1 MKLPEHSVN
10 RPIMIYMFTT
20 VLILLGAVSF
30 VRLPV
35 DLMPETQNPTLSVR
49 AEYPGVAPEEM
60 ENLVARPLE
69 ASLSAAPGIY
79 RINSTS
85 SEGSANLRIQF
96 DWGVNIDEAA
106 NEIRTRLDRT
116 RGVLPEG
123 VLPPTVF
130 KFDTTQFPIM
140 SLAVSGTQGQDARAL
155 RTLLEKDIQPRLE
168 RVPGV
173 AAVDIRGGL
182 RREIHVTLSTEKLRS
197 YNLSVNQIVNVLRNE
212 NRNRP
217 VGPMEE
223 GKYEVLLRTQGEFQD
238 VKEIENVVAAS
249 RGGVPIYLKDV
260 AQVSDTHEEIRQMV
274 RIDDKPSVRFS
285 IRKQSGTNTVTVAE
299 KVREELQRLEKAFP
313 GITIMPMFDSSK
325 FITQSIDNLK
335 ESAMWGGI
343 LAILALLLFLRNI
356 RSTLIVAISIPIT
369 VIGTFILMYTY
380 KFTLNTMSFGA
391 LALSVGMI
399 VDNAIVIIENVFRH
413 REGGQT
419 HAEAATTGTSEVA
432 GALIASTLTSVAV
445 FVPLLFL
452 GGQSG
457 IMFKQLAWIVGFSQI
472 FSLLIGL
479 TLVPVLC
486 AKYLRVRAPDAQ
498 THPWLN
504 KIVSRSGRMLDA
516 LDGSYQRAIR
526 WAVTHRK
533 TVLLGATLV
542 LGGSLLLIPFIGVEM
557 MPETDESELRI
568 SLELPPGTKI
578 EVTDELSKRIEAI
591 IRKEVPETRH
601 IMSEVG
607 GGGWMSSS
615 SHTADLSV
623 QLVDKA
629 QRRRTSQQIVNDIR
643 PKLNLQPGLLV
654 RARSQSNN
662 MMMNR
667 RGGGGGP
674 GGGGGGDR
682 VSVEIRGFDMA
693 VASDIAKRV
702 KDQIDTVPGI
712 TDSQI
717 SRREG
722 MPEMLIRVDR
732 DKAASL
738 GLNAADI
745 ADTLETVIGG
755 RRASEF
761 RQEGEEFNILVRLNE
776 QQRANIGQLQNVTVV
791 TPSGQSVPIGN
802 LVSVQRRE
810 GPVSIERQDQ
820 ERMVRV
826 QAGYAKRDL
835 GSIMRDVD
843 QKLSGMSLPAGF
855 SFFYGGEYEEQQKS
869 FRELLF
875 ALILAI
881 VLVYMVMAAQFESL
895 RDPLIILFSIPL
907 AAIGV
912 LLTLFLTETTFNQ
925 QAFIGVIMLA
935 GIVVNNAI
943 VLIDYTNLLRRRDKL
958 LLRHAVELA
967 GRRRLRPILMTT
979 LTAIVGL
986 LPMALGFGEGSEVQ
1000 APMARVVI
1008 GGLTTSTLI
1017 TLLFIP
1023 TIYTMIEERG
1033 LREKAPAREVE
1044 LEGAPEPLQPIGAD

>member
-1 MKLPEHSVN
+1 MKNLPAFSVR
-10 RPIMIYMFTT
+10 RPITVYMFVS
-20 VLILLGAVSF
+20 VLVLLGAISF
-30 VRLPV
+30 MRLPV
-35 DLMPETQNPTLSVR
+35 DLMPEIQNPSLTVR
-49 AEYPGVAPEEM
+49 TTYPGVAPEEM
-60 ENLVARPLE
+60 ENLVTRPLE
-69 ASLSAAPGIY
+69 ASLSAAPSIY

-85 SEGSANLRIQF
+85 SEGSSNIRIQF
-96 DWGVNIDEAA
+96 DWGVNLDEAA

-116 RGVLPEG
+116 RGTLPEG

-140 SLAVSGTQGQDARAL
+140 SLAVSGNKDAREL
-155 RTLLEKDIQPRLE
+155 RALLEKDIQPRLE

-197 YNLSVNQIVNVLRNE
+197 YNLSVNQIVTVLRRE
-212 NRNRP
+212 NQNRP
-217 VGPMEE
+217 VGPMDE

-238 VKEIENVVAAS
+238 VKEINSLVVAS
-249 RGGVPIYLKDV
+249 RDGAPIYLKDV
-260 AQVSDTHEEIRQMV
+260 AQITDTHEEIRQIV

-285 IRKQSGTNTVTVAE
+285 IRKQSGANTVTVADN
-299 KVREELQRLEKAFP
+299 VRAELTRLEKAFP
-313 GITIMPMFDSSK
+313 GISILPMFDSSK
-325 FITQSIDNLK
+325 FITQSINNLK
-335 ESAMWGGI
+335 ESAIWGGI
-343 LAILALLLFLRNI
+343 LAVLALLLFLRNV
-356 RSTLIVAISIPIT
+356 RSTLIVAVSIPIT
-369 VIGTFILMYTY
+369 VVGTFILMYAY
-380 KFTLNTMSFGA
+380 GFTLNTMSFGA

-432 GALIASTLTSVAV
+432 GALVASTLTSVAV

-452 GGQSG
+452 GGMSG

-486 AKYLRVRAPDAQ
+486 SKYLRVRPPDAK
-498 THPWLN
+498 THPWMN
-504 KIVSRSGRMLDA
+504 KIVGVSGRMLDT
-516 LDGSYQRAIR
+516 LDENYQRAIH
-526 WAVTHRK
+526 WALAHRK
-533 TVLLGATLV
+533 TVLMGAALLLGS
-542 LGGSLLLIPFIGVEM
+542 SLLLIPFIGFEM

-568 SLELPPGTKI
+568 SLELAPGTRI
-578 EVTDELSKRIEAI
+578 EVTDEITRRFEEI
-591 IRKEVPETRH
+591 IRREVPETRH

-615 SHTADLSV
+615 MHTADLSV
-623 QLVDKA
+623 QLVDKS
-629 QRRRTSQQIVNDIR
+629 QRQRTSQEIVNAIR
-643 PKLNLQPGLLV
+643 PKLNIQPGMLV

-667 RGGGGGP
+667 RGGGGNQS
-674 GGGGGGDR
+674 DR
-682 VSVEIRGFDMA
+682 VSVEIRGYDMA
-693 VASDIAKRV
+693 IASDIAKRV

-712 TDSQI
+712 TDSQV

-722 MPEMLIRVDR
+722 MPEMLITVDR

-738 GLNAADI
+738 GLNASDV

-755 RRASEF
+755 RRASQY
-761 RQEGEEFNILVRLNE
+761 RQEGEEFNILVRLNQE
-776 QQRANIGQLQNVTVV
+776 QRANIGQLQNVTVV

-802 LVSVQRRE
+802 LVNVQRRE

-835 GSIMRDVD
+835 GSIMSDID
-843 QKLSGMSLPAGF
+843 QRLSGMTLPSGF

-912 LLTLFLTETTFNQ
+912 LLALFLTETTFNT
-925 QAFIGVIMLA
+925 QAFIGMIMLA

-979 LTAIVGL
+979 LTAILGL

-1033 LREKAPAREVE
+1033 LREKEPAREIE

>member
-1 MKLPEHSVN
+1 MKLPEHAVN

-20 VLILLGAVSF
+20 VLILLGVVSF

-60 ENLVARPLE
+60 ENLVTRPLE

-85 SEGSANLRIQF
+85 SEGSANVRIQF

-130 KFDTTQFPIM
+130 KFDTTQMPIM
-140 SLAVSGTQGQDARAL
+140 SLAVSGTQNQDARAL

-197 YNLSVNQIVNVLRNE
+197 YNLSVNQLVNVLRNE

-238 VKEIENVVAAS
+238 VKEIENVVVAS

-260 AQVSDTHEEIRQMV
+260 AQVKDTHEEIRQMV

-299 KVREELQRLEKAFP
+299 KVREELARLEKAFP
-313 GITIMPMFDSSK
+313 GIKIMPMFDSSK

-335 ESAMWGGI
+335 DSAIQGGI
-343 LAILALLLFLRNI
+343 LAILALLLFLRNL

-380 KFTLNTMSFGA
+380 GFTLNTMSFGA

-419 HAEAATTGTSEVA
+419 HEEAATTGTSEVA

-486 AKYLRVRAPDAQ
+486 AKYLRVREPDAT
-498 THPWLN
+498 THPWLF
-504 KIVSRSGRMLDA
+504 KIIHTSGRLLDT
-516 LDGSYQRAIR
+516 LDENYQRAIR
-526 WAVTHRK
+526 WSITHRK
-533 TVLLGATLV
+533 TVLLGATV
-542 LGGSLLLIPFIGVEM
+542 VFGTSLLLIPFIGVEM
-557 MPETDESELRI
+557 TPETDESEVRV

-578 EVTDELSKRIEAI
+578 EVTDELSKRVEAI
-591 IRKEVPETRH
+591 VRKEVPETRH
-601 IMSEVG
+601 IMSEIG

-615 SHTADLSV
+615 SHTSDLSV
-623 QLVDKA
+623 QLVDKT
-629 QRRRTSQQIVNDIR
+629 QRRRTSQQIVDALR
-643 PKLNLQPGLLV
+643 PKLNIQPGLLV

-662 MMMNR
+662 MMRN
-667 RGGGGGP
+667 RGGSSE
-674 GGGGGGDR
+674 R
-682 VSVEIRGFDMA
+682 VAVEIRGFDMA
-693 VASDIAKRV
+693 VASDIAKRI
-702 KDQIDTVPGI
+702 KDQIDTVPGV

-722 MPEMLIRVDR
+722 MPEMLVRVDR

-738 GLNAADI
+738 GINASDI

-776 QQRANIGQLQNVTVV
+776 QQRANINQLEHISVV
-791 TPSGQSVPIGN
+791 TPAGQSVPIGN

-835 GSIMRDVD
+835 GSIMRDID
-843 QKLSGMSLPAGF
+843 QKLTGMSLPTGF
-855 SFFYGGEYEEQQKS
+855 SIFYGGEYEEQQKS

-912 LLTLFLTETTFNQ
+912 VLVLFLTETTFNQ

-943 VLIDYTNLLRRRDKL
+943 VLIDYTNLLRRRDNL

-986 LPMALGFGEGSEVQ
+986 LPMALGIGEGAEVQ

-1023 TIYTMIEERG
+1023 TIYTMIEER
-1033 LREKAPAREVE
+1033 RAHEAATEIE
-1044 LEGAPEPLQPIGAD
+1044 AEGSPQPLQPIGAD